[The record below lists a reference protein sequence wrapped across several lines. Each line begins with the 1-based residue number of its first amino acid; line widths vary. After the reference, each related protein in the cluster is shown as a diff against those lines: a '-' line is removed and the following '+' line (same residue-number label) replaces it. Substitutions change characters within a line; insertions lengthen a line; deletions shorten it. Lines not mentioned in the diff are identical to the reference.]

1 MWRLPGG
8 GGLVGARDAY
18 NRGRCGYSSGVRACR
33 VGATGGGGVWA
44 TEQKSCCSPTIEGD
58 QSSTDAF
65 STSQAV
71 NDIISPREAVRASSS
86 RWPMRAGKASVRK
99 GSNATH
105 DGESQTGSSRR
116 SKGSEERR
124 MKRRTGRPASA
135 EHRDDRIASF
145 VGPAHKPDILC
156 AFCQGTAHKNFVTA
170 QPEVLISCVECGS
183 SGESGDC
190 CGRKA
195 SVLILA
201 LALASPGH
209 PSCMKWGRNQRK
221 TAVAQNYNWRCMEC
235 KTCEI
240 CCEKGDDVSHDG
252 TVTLGGHTYGREC
265 VLMRKLPLRSPRSC
279 FVTAVIV
286 AGTSTASTRPSPGLQ
301 KVGERADGQ
310 REMC

>member
-1 MWRLPGG
+1 MSRMTLPRLLSESDSDFDPSEEDESVSVATPGEA
-8 GGLVGARDAY
+8 LVGARDAY
-18 NRGRCGYSSGVRACR
+18 IRGRCGYSSGVRACR
-33 VGATGGGGVWA
+33 VGAAGGGGDWA
-44 TEQKSCCSPTIEGD
+44 PGQKSCCPPTIAGD
-58 QSSTDAF
+58 QPSTDAF

-86 RWPMRAGKASVRK
+86 RWPMRAGKGSVRK

-105 DGESQTGSSRR
+105 DGESQTGSNRR
-116 SKGSEERR
+116 SKDSEERR
-124 MKRRTGRPASA
+124 MKRRAGGPVSA

-156 AFCQGTAHKNFVTA
+156 AFCQGTAHRNFVTA

-183 SGESGDC
+183 SGESGDY
-190 CGRKA
+190 CGCKA
-195 SVLILA
+195 SLLILA
-201 LALASPGH
+201 LAFPGH

-252 TVTLGGHTYGREC
+252 GLALGG
-265 VLMRKLPLRSPRSC
+265 SN
-279 FVTAVIV
+279 F
-286 AGTSTASTRPSPGLQ
+286 Q
-301 KVGERADGQ
+301 ERV
-310 REMC
+310 C